1 MGVPLSTKSK
11 PKIYN
16 ATLQQL
22 SKLRLHANPNLHSH
36 GASSGD
42 ENPPRVRGTYQLG
55 RLVKEVLLLFNQ
67 PVSDHPFVEPFEAF
81 GRDVRIGLLNGVAV

>member
-1 MGVPLSTKSK
+1 MSTKSK

-22 SKLRLHANPNLHSH
+22 SKLRLHANPNLHSL

-55 RLVKEVLLLFNQ
+55 RLVKKVLLLFNQ
-67 PVSDHPFVEPFEAF
+67 PVPDHPFVEPFESLAC
-81 GRDVRIGLLNGVAV
+81 DVRIGFFDSMAV

>member
-1 MGVPLSTKSK
+1 LSTKSK

-22 SKLRLHANPNLHSH
+22 SKLRLHANPNLHSL
-36 GASSGD
+36 GAAYGD
-42 ENPPRVRGTYQLG
+42 ENPPRVRGTYRLC
-55 RLVKEVLLLFNQ
+55 RLVKEVLLLLNQ

-81 GRDVRIGLLNGVAV
+81 GRDVRVGLFDSMAI